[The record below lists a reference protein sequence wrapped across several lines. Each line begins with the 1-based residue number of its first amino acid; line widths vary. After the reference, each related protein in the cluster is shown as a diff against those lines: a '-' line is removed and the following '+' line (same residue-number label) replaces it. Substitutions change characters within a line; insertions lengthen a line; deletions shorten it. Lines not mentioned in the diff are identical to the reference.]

1 MCVMENVKNQ
11 LAVKNFLSRVPFFLP
26 CAHALLFLHAVC
38 ICCAYGCWLSPAVL
52 PSESAARDCCAM
64 TEMKISAAALERL
77 GDRAAVMKLA
87 KVGWQGGRIIAEL
100 GLTRTFVYKWMERA
114 RDGGSM
120 LDEKRSGRPKKL
132 EKKQEKRIAKMME
145 GKVGRG
151 VRMVAAILQT
161 TGVDVSKDTVH
172 RVAIA
177 ADLQPVGR
185 AAKPLLKRGVKWRR
199 RMFCM
204 EFRDCEWDKVAFVD
218 EATFQCYALKNR
230 CHDVIWCPIGTERE
244 PTPTVAHGAK
254 VHAFGMFSASGILL
268 LHLFTENFTA
278 AVYMDILENHVS
290 PATRDL
296 GYHWVYLADR
306 SPIHTAKVAQRWL
319 AANVPE
325 VVGPKQW
332 PAHSPDLNPIENAWA
347 LIKTRVASLQPTNL
361 DQLTMAVRR
370 SWNEVMTPE
379 YRQTLAASMR
389 ARITRCW
396 ANNGGSTKY

>member
-1 MCVMENVKNQ
+1 
-11 LAVKNFLSRVPFFLP
+11 
-26 CAHALLFLHAVC
+26 
-38 ICCAYGCWLSPAVL
+38 
-52 PSESAARDCCAM
+52 M